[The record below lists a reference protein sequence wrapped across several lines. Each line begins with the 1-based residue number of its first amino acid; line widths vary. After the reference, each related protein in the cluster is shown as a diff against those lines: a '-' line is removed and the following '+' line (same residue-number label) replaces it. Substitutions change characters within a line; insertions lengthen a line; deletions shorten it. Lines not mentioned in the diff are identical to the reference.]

1 MVLLRASLLVG
12 GIGGLI
18 SIPLL
23 LTLALY
29 TRGWGHAWFFLASP
43 VIILTVASAI
53 FAAVYAVLPSSLRR
67 ARYAGA
73 IAGVLAFLAYE
84 ILYASVLN
92 FRYLTFQS
100 YPFPLFPFFA
110 SLIVI
115 GWIPIL
121 GGVFA
126 GTKAERFLERP
137 GS

>member
-12 GIGGLI
+12 GIGGLV

-29 TRGWGHAWFFLASP
+29 TRGWGHVWFLLVSP
-43 VIILTVASAI
+43 VVILVVASAI
-53 FAAVYAVLPSSLRR
+53 FAAAYSVLPSSLRR

-73 IAGVLAFLAYE
+73 IAGVLTFLTYE
-84 ILYASVLN
+84 MLYASVLN

-100 YPFPLFPFFA
+100 YPFPLFPFLV
-110 SLIVI
+110 SLIVL

-126 GTKAERFLERP
+126 GTKAERFFESA
-137 GS
+137 GA